1 MGCKAQLSKR
11 PISSSSP
18 SGSLSPLSPSYPLCS
33 LHLASPKRNGSGV
46 PLNQAKPDGQDF
58 AAAASSSPRRRRN
71 GYGHRSLRV
80 PLLRLRQGQAAP
92 PPAARGEARDPP
104 RRRGGPV
111 CAVRAEREAE
121 EAAALRARPPRAAI
135 HVRRRRA
142 LRPRTNPH
150 LSFSLPYT
158 FFSFSVQKMNSNAT
172 FLG

>member
-92 PPAARGEARDPP
+92 RQRRAARPATAA
-104 RRRGGPV
+104 RRRGPV
-111 CAVRAEREAE
+111 GAVRAEREAE